1 MTPRFA
7 LGFAAISLVAACQ
20 RKPCD
25 VGRYAIDT
33 RPLPDDWAKAMA
45 TPPRAAMCFDHL
57 DKPKRFSGGY
67 FRIYDVRA
75 KTGEEA
81 HEAWR
86 GALEGHGWVK
96 TPATRRRN
104 EYDSDPDPCQI
115 EDRFDHGE
123 LTLHLRIDR
132 CSKTAPGWTGA
143 TLERRTPTPPSTGGP

>member
-1 MTPRFA
+1 MKGRVAVGVTT
-7 LGFAAISLVAACQ
+7 LLLLVACK

-25 VGRYAIDT
+25 VGRYAVDT

-45 TPPRAAMCFDHL
+45 TPPGAAMCFDSF
-57 DKPKRFSGGY
+57 DRPKRFSGGY

-86 GALEGHGWVK
+86 AALEGRGWVK

-104 EYDSDPDPCQI
+104 EYDSTPDPCQI
-115 EDRFDHGE
+115 DDRFDHGE
-123 LTLHLRIDR
+123 LTLHLQIDR
-132 CSKTAPGWTGA
+132 CSKKIPGWTGA
-143 TLERRTPTPPSTGGP
+143 TLERRATGAP